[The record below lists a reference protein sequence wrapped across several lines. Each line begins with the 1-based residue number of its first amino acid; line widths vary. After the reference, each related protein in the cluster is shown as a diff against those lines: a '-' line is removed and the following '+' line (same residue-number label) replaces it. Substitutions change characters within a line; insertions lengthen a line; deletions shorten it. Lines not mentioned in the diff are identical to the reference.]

1 MFEIPWL
8 DLYLLQVLLMHA
20 FITRLLAL
28 DTTSCTLWEVAGIAT
43 LGFIPIRIL
52 ALSLLLAYEAH
63 LRLFADF
70 VGICF
75 SCFALGTRPC
85 FEPVLGADNSLSAIF
100 VLKPRTS
107 YAAATW
113 IPMFHAVVR
122 IVDACVVLYSV
133 QWSSLRL
140 CRVA

>member
-43 LGFIPIRIL
+43 LGFVVMRIL
-52 ALSLLLAYEAH
+52 APALLLAYEAN
-63 LRLFADF
+63 L
-70 VGICF
+70 